1 MAGDC
6 YQANAKELMYDSK
19 FKNAVLI
26 HGIAL
31 LSSDK
36 KPFGHCWIE
45 KGNTVYDFSNGKNLK
60 VSKKVYYALGHIP
73 VDGYKNHKYKIKDV
87 PFSTRMNK
95 GTMASSNMIDYHYQS
110 YGIIMDFLVIK
121 LFYLA

>member
-19 FKNAVLI
+19 FKNAILI

-31 LSSDK
+31 LSADK

-45 KGNTVYDFSNGKNLK
+45 KGNTVYDFSNGKKIKINK
-60 VSKKVYYALGHIP
+60 NVYYNMGGIP
-73 VDGYKNHKYKIKDV
+73 VKGHKNYKYKLEEVRIKILKTGHWGPWDSK
-87 PFSTRMNK
+87 PPR
-95 GTMASSNMIDYHYQS
+95 
-110 YGIIMDFLVIK
+110 
-121 LFYLA
+121 